1 MDSGGCVL
9 LDDRS
14 VKDQRIREGDQLVDS
29 FVGTRQTCSVEK
41 YRCHFSAYGVNLGL
55 CCQLSSKQWFGHRVR
70 EQGRSAPSCR
80 RGGPKVSR
88 QVR

>member
-1 MDSGGCVL
+1 M
-9 LDDRS
+9 
-14 VKDQRIREGDQLVDS
+14 KDQRIREGDQLVDS

-55 CCQLSSKQWFGHRVR
+55 CCQLSSKQWFVTEFENKGVARAFM
-70 EQGRSAPSCR
+70 SSR
-80 RGGPKVSR
+80 RGPKVSR